1 MRYLPL
7 ALALTGALLAAGCG
21 GDDESTGGDN
31 PTVTV
36 SGVNVP
42 ALSPDCLG
50 QDKGDQWLSSPWFKD
65 GRVVALDKDRKV
77 ITLTPPEATARG
89 IGDDPVEGVW
99 LCPPA

>member
-1 MRYLPL
+1 MRYASLVL
-7 ALALTGALLAAGCG
+7 GLTGVLLAAGCG
-21 GDDESTGGDN
+21 GGDDSSGGDT

-50 QDKGDQWLSSPWFKD
+50 QDKGDQWLSSPWFQD
-65 GRVVALDKDRKV
+65 GRVVALDKEKKV
-77 ITLTPPEATARG
+77 ITLTAAEATARG
-89 IGDDPVEGVW
+89 LADDPVEGVW